1 MGLTLSDIIWPSPL
15 FFLSFFIQLSQGQCF
30 PTYFEPS
37 PFFLF
42 FCLDFKIKF
51 SPTYFGAFPFFL
63 QFFSVLM
70 WLMISEIIWPPPFFF
85 YHSLSNYHKVNVLRH
100 ILTLPPLFYFFVW
113 SSKLNFLRHILGPSL
128 TFYVWWFEIFLL
140 SYHFLSNYHKVNL
153 LRHILTLPLIFFNFY
168 CLVIKLV
175 FNHFCHNIEHEFEK

>member
-15 FFLSFFIQLSQGQCF
+15 FFFIIFYSIITRSMFSDIFWTVPL
-30 PTYFEPS
+30 
-37 PFFLF
+37 FLF

-51 SPTYFGAFPFFL
+51 SPTYFGAFPYFL
-63 QFFSVLM
+63 QFFFCLDVVDDLWHNLTTSL
-70 WLMISEIIWPPPFFF
+70 LF

-153 LRHILTLPLIFFNFY
+153 LRHILTLRLIFLIFI
-168 CLVIKLV
+168 V
-175 FNHFCHNIEHEFEK
+175 

>member
-15 FFLSFFIQLSQGQCF
+15 FFYHFLFNFHKVNVLRYILKC
-30 PTYFEPS
+30 P
-37 PFFLF
+37 PFFWF

-51 SPTYFGAFPFFL
+51 SPTNFGAFPYFL

-70 WLMISEIIWPPPFFF
+70 WLMISDIIWPPPFFF

-100 ILTLPPLFYFFVW
+100 ILTLPPHFFVW

-140 SYHFLSNYHKVNL
+140 SYHFFSNYHKVSL
-153 LRHILTLPLIFFNFY
+153 LWHILTLPLIFLIFI
-168 CLVIKLV
+168 V
-175 FNHFCHNIEHEFEK
+175 